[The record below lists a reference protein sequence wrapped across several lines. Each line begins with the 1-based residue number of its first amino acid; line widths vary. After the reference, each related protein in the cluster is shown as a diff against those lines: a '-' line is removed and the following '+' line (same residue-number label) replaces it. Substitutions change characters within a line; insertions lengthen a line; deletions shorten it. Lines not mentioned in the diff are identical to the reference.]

1 MVAIRNAS
9 RSDTTLGTSLDAGG
23 SSGDENATTTTTT
36 PDLNAS
42 TSSSS
47 SQRNIVIPKYLPS
60 DYEARIPFSYHDYI
74 IALRAKRICNT
85 YVDDVLDIIGWYK
98 GGYDWQV
105 PFIQCDSRLCE
116 YLLQDAKPFCEYSFL
131 AVSGMSRDDEG
142 GRHRAFQF
150 RTWMHRTWPVLKH
163 LDLGFDFVQV
173 VNSPEWMDE
182 YIQRPD
188 YGTPGVPK
196 IGIGIV
202 FDGNSTDHFKYWIR
216 QNSTYYNTP
225 EGVNTANPMV
235 YSAPPTDRLFAPY
248 ATSDFEACRREIGA
262 PSLGHFQDSCTGM
275 YFYNGVIA
283 TQRLVGD
290 FILNETGAT
299 AHGYRVADGGVS
311 FVQFPH
317 AASIKSGFFTSIEQY
332 SALLIVLGI
341 LYPVAV
347 MIRFIVGEKELRQKE
362 LMKMMSVTES
372 DIGWS
377 WFASLGMFHVFS
389 AVLAAIASGVLYEK
403 SSLSILVTFWVLSLL
418 NCITFAIV
426 VSAVTSKTA
435 QGVFNG
441 VLIFFA
447 GYFLTLV
454 FDYRDGNST
463 ILRVIS
469 LHPVAA
475 FSYGIKQIGF
485 LEDMGTGLV
494 PETLRFF
501 EGKSE
506 YSFLTVLSFL
516 ELDAVLAG
524 IMSWYLNRVIQPE
537 YGQSLPFWFPFSQY
551 YWMPHRKNDI
561 KYHPRHN
568 NDSDEEEVDARSESS
583 TIPTE
588 PVSDVLRRQSR
599 EGRTIEMCNLHK
611 SFKDKVALDGL
622 NLSMY
627 SGHITALLGRNGK

>member
-1 MVAIRNAS
+1 
-9 RSDTTLGTSLDAGG
+9 
-23 SSGDENATTTTTT
+23 
-36 PDLNAS
+36 
-42 TSSSS
+42 
-47 SQRNIVIPKYLPS
+47 
-60 DYEARIPFSYHDYI
+60 
-74 IALRAKRICNT
+74 
-85 YVDDVLDIIGWYK
+85 
-98 GGYDWQV
+98 
-105 PFIQCDSRLCE
+105 
-116 YLLQDAKPFCEYSFL
+116 
-131 AVSGMSRDDEG
+131 
-142 GRHRAFQF
+142 
-150 RTWMHRTWPVLKH
+150 
-163 LDLGFDFVQV
+163 
-173 VNSPEWMDE
+173 
-182 YIQRPD
+182 
-188 YGTPGVPK
+188 
-196 IGIGIV
+196 
-202 FDGNSTDHFKYWIR
+202 
-216 QNSTYYNTP
+216 
-225 EGVNTANPMV
+225 
-235 YSAPPTDRLFAPY
+235 
-248 ATSDFEACRREIGA
+248 
-262 PSLGHFQDSCTGM
+262 
-275 YFYNGVIA
+275 
-283 TQRLVGD
+283 
-290 FILNETGAT
+290 
-299 AHGYRVADGGVS
+299 
-311 FVQFPH
+311 
-317 AASIKSGFFTSIEQY
+317 
-332 SALLIVLGI
+332 
-341 LYPVAV
+341 
-347 MIRFIVGEKELRQKE
+347 
-362 LMKMMSVTES
+362 
-372 DIGWS
+372 
-377 WFASLGMFHVFS
+377 
-389 AVLAAIASGVLYEK
+389 
-403 SSLSILVTFWVLSLL
+403 
-418 NCITFAIV
+418 
-426 VSAVTSKTA
+426 
-435 QGVFNG
+435 VFNG